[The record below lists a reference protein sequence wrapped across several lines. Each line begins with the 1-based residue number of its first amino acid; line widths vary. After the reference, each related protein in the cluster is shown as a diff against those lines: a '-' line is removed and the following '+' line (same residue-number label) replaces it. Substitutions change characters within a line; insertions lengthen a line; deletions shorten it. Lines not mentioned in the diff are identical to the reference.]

1 MLQRPQSV
9 LLLLT
14 AICMVLYLAT
24 PPVWHKVGTG
34 EEAIL
39 TPYYMAHM
47 KGTLAAVNRPV
58 FYLAILAVLSAGV
71 SVFTIFQY
79 KNRVRQMMFVALNS
93 LIGAALLGTTV
104 YHIQFEATRFF
115 NPDQQGEFGIGFWA
129 AFAALVFNWI
139 SNRLIRRDERKVRD
153 ADRMR

>member
-1 MLQRPQSV
+1 M
-9 LLLLT
+9 
-14 AICMVLYLAT
+14 ILYLAT
-24 PPVWHKVGTG
+24 PIWHKVGVG

-47 KGTLAAVNRPV
+47 KGTLAEKSTAV
-58 FYLAILAVLSAGV
+58 FYLAVLAVLSAGV
-71 SVFTIFQY
+71 SIFIIFQY
-79 KNRVRQMMFVALNS
+79 KNRVRQMLFVALNS

-104 YHIQFEATRFF
+104 YHIQFEATKYFA
-115 NPDQQGEFGIGFWA
+115 PEQQGEFGIGFWS

-139 SNRLIRRDERKVRD
+139 ANRMIRKDEKTVRD

>member
-1 MLQRPQSV
+1 MLQRPQSL

-14 AICMVLYLAT
+14 SICMILYLAT
-24 PPVWHKVGTG
+24 PIWHKVGVG

-39 TPYYMAHM
+39 TPYYMVHM
-47 KGTLAAVNRPV
+47 KGSLAAKNTSV
-58 FYLAILAVLSAGV
+58 FYLAVLAVFSAGV
-71 SVFTIFQY
+71 SIFTIFQY
-79 KNRVRQMMFVALNS
+79 KNRVRQMLFVALNS

-104 YHIQFEATRFF
+104 YHIQFEATKYFA
-115 NPDQQGEFGIGFWA
+115 PEQQGQFGIGFWA

-139 SNRLIRRDERKVRD
+139 ANRLIRKDEKTVRD